1 MYIYL
6 VKVAVTSTGK
16 KEKKLRPR
24 NDEHLAQPG
33 DPEMPSTL
41 NSGGPR
47 NAEYG
52 LNLGDPEM
60 PSTLNSGGPEM
71 PSTGLI
77 WETPKCRALCQ
88 FGGTPSTC
96 FIWWD
101 PETPSTW

>member
-60 PSTLNSGGPEM
+60 PSTLSIRWNAEHLLHLVGPRNAEYLVSGALGRRPENHK
-71 PSTGLI
+71 SQG
-77 WETPKCRALCQ
+77 
-88 FGGTPSTC
+88 
-96 FIWWD
+96 
-101 PETPSTW
+101 

>member
-24 NDEHLAQPG
+24 NDEHLAQP
-33 DPEMPSTL
+33 
-41 NSGGPR
+41 
-47 NAEYG
+47 
-52 LNLGDPEM
+52 GDPEM